1 MNRDQ
6 IRKSYNK
13 GIVFGIVVIFLVLIG
28 FDIMAGS
35 ILSKLFGEPL
45 PQGAIPSVKYIAI
58 LFILIGIWNGW
69 TSSKKSDKAGARI
82 LAGLIAGAACGILAG
97 IFGLLLNSLVVSNL
111 DLRSYLP
118 QLSFDNIKLY
128 LIVPN
133 ASGIF
138 VLFFLFL
145 ASGLA
150 GGLVATGLQSSM
162 IKKFFQS
169 IKELY
174 TRISEGYEERAPVF
188 VKKYGTYLLYLILAV
203 VILVLPLKW
212 GSYWNYVIGTVGL
225 YVIAGLGLNIIVG
238 LSGQLTLG
246 YAAFFAMG
254 AYAVA
259 LLNAPLPHHLMWG
272 FWIALIIGILAAIAS
287 GVLLGI
293 PTMRLRG
300 DYLAIVTLAFGEIIR
315 ILLKSDVLTG
325 FTGGPRGIQDIK
337 GPMILGKPFTSDSD
351 YMYLILAGVIIAIFV
366 YNRLQNSRTGRAWL
380 SIKED
385 EIAAQATGVNVQ
397 NYKLLALCIG
407 AAFAGLAGGIFAAR
421 NQFTGPDD
429 HNFMV
434 SVNILSLVIVGG
446 MNSIP
451 GIILGAFT
459 LKGLPEILREFE
471 TYRLLAFGALL
482 VVMMLMRPEGLWP
495 SARPNLEKKIPIQ
508 ASGIHPDKA
517 SPDIPAGITEEK
529 QGGNHD

>member
-1 MNRDQ
+1 MSHDQ
-6 IRKSYNK
+6 VRKSYNK
-13 GIVFGIVVIFLVLIG
+13 GIVFGIIIIFLVMIG
-28 FDIMAGS
+28 FDIMMGS
-35 ILSKLFGEPL
+35 ILSKVFGHPL
-45 PQGAIPSVKYIAI
+45 PQGALPDVKYIAI

-69 TSSKKSDKAGARI
+69 TASNKTDKTKVRI
-82 LAGLIAGAACGILAG
+82 LAGLVAGLACGVLAG
-97 IFGLLLNSLVVSNL
+97 VFGLLLNSLVVNNL
-111 DLRSYLP
+111 DLRSYFP
-118 QLSFDNIKLY
+118 QLSFDYINLY

-133 ASGIF
+133 TSGVF
-138 VLFFLFL
+138 LLFALFT

-150 GGLVATGLQSSM
+150 GGLLACGIQADPVQNAFRA
-162 IKKFFQS
+162 IKDFFAGIGDWYLTKS
-169 IKELY
+169 
-174 TRISEGYEERAPVF
+174 PVF
-188 VKKYGTYLLYLILAV
+188 VRKYGKQIALILLAV
-203 VILVLPLKW
+203 IILIMPLKW

-225 YVIAGLGLNIIVG
+225 YVISGLGLNIIVG

-254 AYAVA
+254 AYSVA
-259 LLNAPLPHHLMWG
+259 LLNAPQPHNLMWG
-272 FWIALIIGILAAIAS
+272 FWISLVIGIVVAILS

-315 ILLKSDVLTG
+315 IMLKSDALTN

-337 GPMILGKPFTSDSD
+337 GPTIFGMPFTTDYD
-351 YMYLILAGVIIAIFV
+351 YMYLTLAGVILAIFV

-380 SIKED
+380 AIKDD
-385 EIAAQATGVNVQ
+385 EIAARATGINVQ
-397 NYKLLALCIG
+397 NYKLLALCVG

-421 NQFTGPDD
+421 NQFTGPED

-495 SARPNLEKKIPIQ
+495 ATRPNLEKKIP
-508 ASGIHPDKA
+508 AGPDPSFPNAPPDK
-517 SPDIPAGITEEK
+517 PADK
-529 QGGNHD
+529 QGGSHD